1 MLTEIK
7 FLFLKLTLEV
17 GSVVGLRVGREVGE
31 LVTLEIG
38 TSLGLDDGHCLYSLL
53 PFQNPHATGQLS
65 PTVEAVS
72 QTSSAKQ
79 YLLFRFSVALLFLVS
94 QEHDVVISSPF
105 DIIRLNTSS
114 PSLSVTSQ

>member
-38 TSLGLDDGHCLYSLL
+38 TSGHCLYSLL

-65 PTVEAVS
+65 PTVEAAS

-94 QEHDVVISSPF
+94 QEHDV
-105 DIIRLNTSS
+105 N
-114 PSLSVTSQ
+114 